1 MKRSWNVSVKYN
13 DEHELVKIDLDA
25 TYATEH
31 ELGIDPMKKRFGVG
45 SLQMDYTLNNK
56 LNVFSLFSN
65 PLRDELKRLHT
76 LPLGINNRIIT
87 KCPDMSVNLDG
98 VKRKLNG
105 KYHKF
110 YGISTHR
117 DSSGEVQYKSY
128 IERGDETKDAV
139 GYWSE
144 SDFLIYS
151 TNINLIE
158 ELASAF
164 ERNDIAFL
172 MSGGDLMHTR
182 SFSIAIA
189 SRLDKEYLDKLITL
203 DKKILDMHTRV
214 VDSDIHRKL
223 YKADKGFCA
232 LSPSIISGELRFFLN
247 PNDQVKYNYGWF
259 NVSELEQWIN
269 ETGVICK

>member
-13 DEHELVKIDLDA
+13 DEYELVKIDLDA

-45 SLQMDYTLNNK
+45 SLHMDYTLNNK
-56 LNVFSLFSN
+56 LGVFSFLSK
-65 PLRDELKRLHT
+65 PLRDELKRLRAM
-76 LPLGINNRIIT
+76 PLGIENRTIT

-98 VKRKLNG
+98 IRVRLNG

-110 YGISTHR
+110 YAISTHR

-128 IERGDETKDAV
+128 IERGDETKNAV

-151 TNINLIE
+151 TNIHLIK

-172 MSGGDLMHTR
+172 MGDSDFFNSRCL
-182 SFSIAIA
+182 SIAIA
-189 SRLDKEYLDKLITL
+189 SRLDKEYLDKLISL
-203 DKKILDMHTRV
+203 DKGILDMHTMV
-214 VDSDIHRKL
+214 VDSDIYRKL
-223 YKADKGFCA
+223 YKADKGFYA
-232 LSPSIISGELRFFLN
+232 LSPSIITGELKFFLN
-247 PNDQVKYNYGWF
+247 PEEQHKYNYGWF
-259 NVSELEQWIN
+259 TVSELEQWIN

>member
-1 MKRSWNVSVKYN
+1 MKRSWNVKVEYN
-13 DEHELVKIDLDA
+13 EDHKLVKIGLDA

-56 LNVFSLFSN
+56 LNLFSCLSN
-65 PLRDELKRLHT
+65 PLRDELKRLRN
-76 LPLGINNRIIT
+76 LPLGIENRTIT
-87 KCPDMSVNLDG
+87 KCPDMSVNLEG
-98 VKRKLNG
+98 VKVRLNG

-110 YGISTHR
+110 YGISTYR
-117 DSSGEVQYKSY
+117 DSSGEIQYKSY
-128 IERGDETKDAV
+128 IERGDETKDFV

-144 SDFLIYS
+144 SNFLIYS
-151 TNINLIE
+151 TNINLIK

-172 MSGGDLMHTR
+172 MSGGDLMYTR

-189 SRLDKEYLDKLITL
+189 SRLDKEYLDNLITL
-203 DKKILDMHTRV
+203 DKEILDMHTRV
-214 VDSDIHRKL
+214 VDSDIYRKL
-223 YKADKGFCA
+223 YKADKGFYS
-232 LSPSIISGELRFFLN
+232 LSPSINSGELKFFLN

-259 NVSELEQWIN
+259 TVSELEQWIN

>member
-1 MKRSWNVSVKYN
+1 MKRSWNANVIYN
-13 DEHELVKIDLDA
+13 DDHKLVKIELDA

-45 SLQMDYTLNNK
+45 SLHMDYTLNNK
-56 LNVFSLFSN
+56 LGVFSFLSN
-65 PLRDELKRLHT
+65 PLRDELKRLRAM
-76 LPLGINNRIIT
+76 PLGIENRTIT

-98 VKRKLNG
+98 IRVRLNG

-110 YGISTHR
+110 YAISTHR

-151 TNINLIE
+151 SNINLIK

-172 MSGGDLMHTR
+172 MGDSDFFNSRCL
-182 SFSIAIA
+182 SIVIA
-189 SRLDKEYLDKLITL
+189 SRLDKEILDDFISI
-203 DKKILDMHTRV
+203 DKIILDMHTRV
-214 VDSDIHRKL
+214 VDSDIYRKL
-223 YKADKGFCA
+223 YKAKKHFIVLKPA
-232 LSPSIISGELRFFLN
+232 IISWELKFFLN
-247 PNDQVKYNYGWF
+247 PEEQHKYNYGWF
-259 NVSELEQWIN
+259 TVSELEQWIN

>member
-1 MKRSWNVSVKYN
+1 MKRSWNVKVEYN
-13 DEHELVKIDLDA
+13 EDHKLVKIDLVA

-56 LNVFSLFSN
+56 LNLFSCLSN
-65 PLRDELKRLHT
+65 PLRDELKRLRN
-76 LPLGINNRIIT
+76 LPLGIENRTIT
-87 KCPDMSVNLDG
+87 KCPDMSVNLEG
-98 VKRKLNG
+98 VKVRLNG

-117 DSSGEVQYKSY
+117 DSNSEGEYKSY
-128 IERGDETKDAV
+128 IERGDEIKDFV

-144 SDFLIYS
+144 SNFLIYS
-151 TNINLIE
+151 TNINLIK

-189 SRLDKEYLDKLITL
+189 SRLDKEYLDKLTTL
-203 DKKILDMHTRV
+203 DKEILDIHTRV
-214 VDSDIHRKL
+214 VDSDIYRKL
-223 YKADKGFCA
+223 YKADKSFHV
-232 LSPSIISGELRFFLN
+232 LTPSIISGELKFFLN

-259 NVSELEQWIN
+259 TVSELEQWIN